1 MGKDRGTKSLSCP
14 LDEPVGTL
22 VAQPPGDSRLDLA
35 QLSLDGHLRLCPL
48 TDHIVMSSAQPEL

>member
-14 LDEPVGTL
+14 LDEPIGML
-22 VAQPPGDSRLDLA
+22 VAQPPGDSGLDLA

-48 TDHIVMSSAQPEL
+48 TDHIVMLSAQPEL